1 MAASRKRENMVQHK
15 LSLKSLL
22 EGAPVVLPFEL
33 TMSLKPGFGVYSTC
47 DGSGAGVTLT
57 VSRDGRSA
65 SSHYPNRYQ
74 AWARVQAIQARYMG
88 GVAS

>member
-1 MAASRKRENMVQHK
+1 MTEHK
-15 LSLKSLL
+15 LSLESLL

-33 TMSLKPGFGVYSTC
+33 VISLKPGFGEYVTDPGKS
-47 DGSGAGVTLT
+47 GSGVT
-57 VSRDGRSA
+57 VSIARTGAPARSE
-65 SSHYPNRYQ
+65 HYPNRYQ